1 MSKVAKPRIY
11 VGSKAVTVYDPA
23 WFVTCLG
30 NHIYDPVI
38 TPLKVDKEG
47 VLMYVLQIRDN
58 NSGKCLD
65 VQWEL
70 PESISNSIK
79 LQPSVKEESSEDG
92 LDAVWECNDSESNS
106 YKTDVNR
113 CLDFWLKQ
121 IQQANTFG
129 EQPEIKYLPTVCK
142 LKWPWKTG
150 SNEEYFK
157 KFRHSDHTHIIRLGV
172 GYFTHEY
179 GIVAASVQLSSYPG
193 KSQAAISEAKSRKR
207 KKPEPIAEVDS
218 KPSELIET

>member
-1 MSKVAKPRIY
+1 MSKAVKPRIY
-11 VGSKAVTVYDPA
+11 LGSKALTVYDPA

-30 NHIYDPVI
+30 NHIFDPVI

-47 VLMYVLQIRDN
+47 VLMYVLQARDN

-70 PESISNSIK
+70 PETISNSIK
-79 LQPSVKEESSEDG
+79 LQSSTHDESAEEG
-92 LDAVWECNDSESNS
+92 LDAVWECNDSESNA

-129 EQPEIKYLPTVCK
+129 EQPEIKYLPQLCK
-142 LKWPWKTG
+142 LKWPWKSG
-150 SNEEYFK
+150 SNEDYFK
-157 KFRHSDHTHIIRLGV
+157 KFRTQDHTHIIRLGV
-172 GYFTHEY
+172 GYFTSEY
-179 GIVAASVQLSSYPG
+179 GIVGASVQLSSYPG
-193 KSQAAISEAKSRKR
+193 KSLSAISESKTRKR
-207 KKPEPIAEVDS
+207 KKPEAASEVEIKVND
-218 KPSELIET
+218 ETDV